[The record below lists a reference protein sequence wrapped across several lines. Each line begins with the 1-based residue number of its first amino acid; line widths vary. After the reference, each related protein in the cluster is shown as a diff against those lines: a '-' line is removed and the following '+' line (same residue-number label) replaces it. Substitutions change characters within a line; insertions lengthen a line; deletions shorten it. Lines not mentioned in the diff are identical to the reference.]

1 MGKILE
7 FLFGKALDYE
17 EVYHNQLAENQKLK
31 EELHQMRE
39 NSWEKEVEHQKKINS
54 ILSGSLANPIIERLR
69 QDYKAV
75 CEERYHLIHELMRYT
90 NTDIDRENKRLQSEI
105 KCLKFKIEELEREK
119 AELIKLLDRYDV
131 FFKSLSKEQIK

>member
-7 FLFGKALDYE
+7 FLFGEPVDYE
-17 EVYHNQLAENQKLK
+17 KLFHDQLAENSKLK

-54 ILSGSLANPIIERLR
+54 ILSGDLANPIIDKLK
-69 QDYKAV
+69 QDYIAV
-75 CEERYHLIHELMRYT
+75 CDERYHLTHELMRYK

-105 KCLKFKIEELEREK
+105 KCLKFKIEELKREK
-119 AELIKLLDRYDV
+119 AELIQLLDRYDV
-131 FFKSLSKEQIK
+131 FFKSLSKE

>member
-17 EVYHNQLAENQKLK
+17 EVYHNQLAENNKLK

-54 ILSGSLANPIIERLR
+54 ILSGNLAEPIIERLR
-69 QDYKAV
+69 NDYVSV
-75 CEERYHLIHELMRYT
+75 CNDRADLQYKLQRYE
-90 NTDIDRENKRLQSEI
+90 NTDIDRENNRLRSEI

-119 AELIKLLDRYDV
+119 AELIQLLDRYDV
-131 FFKSLSKEQIK
+131 FFKSLSKE

>member
-1 MGKILE
+1 MGKITE
-7 FLFGKALDYE
+7 FLFGKSFDYE
-17 EVYHNQLAENQKLK
+17 EMYHNQLTENSELK

-54 ILSGSLANPIIERLR
+54 ILSGDLANPIIERLR
-69 QDYKAV
+69 NDYIFV
-75 CEERYHLIHELMRYT
+75 CNNRADLQYKLQRYE
-90 NTDIDRENKRLQSEI
+90 NTDLDRENKKLTSEI

-131 FFKSLSKEQIK
+131 FFKSLGKE

>member
-1 MGKILE
+1 MGKIAE

-17 EVYHNQLAENQKLK
+17 ELYHNQLAENQKLK

-54 ILSGSLANPIIERLR
+54 VLSGSLANPIIERLKG
-69 QDYKAV
+69 DYVSV
-75 CEERYHLIHELMRYT
+75 CNDRADLQYKLQRYE
-90 NTDIDRENKRLQSEI
+90 NTDIDRENKRLRSEI

-119 AELIKLLDRYDV
+119 AELIQLLDRYDV
-131 FFKSLSKEQIK
+131 FFKSLRKE

>member
-1 MGKILE
+1 MGKIAE

-54 ILSGSLANPIIERLR
+54 ILLGSLTKPIIERLE

-75 CEERYHLIHELMRYT
+75 CEERYDLIHELTRYK

-119 AELIKLLDRYDV
+119 AELIQLLDRYDV
-131 FFKSLSKEQIK
+131 FFKSLSKE